1 MSKRPARG
9 APGAAPGATGG
20 TQRPAQ
26 RAARKRGLGR
36 GLDALM
42 GERPDYAAAGAPSEI
57 PLDEIDAGGE
67 QPRRR
72 FVDETIEEL
81 AQSIASHGILQPIL
95 VEPVGGRYRIIAG
108 ERRFRAAQR
117 AGLQRI
123 PAVVRASSDGE
134 RLTLALIENI
144 QREDL
149 TPMEEAQAYRRILE
163 VSGASQDELAGRVG
177 KHRSTITNSLRLL
190 GLPAEVQNALGD
202 GTITAGHARALL
214 MIPDPDERQRLFK
227 RIAQYS
233 VREAEAYAARV
244 RDREP
249 RGDAGGAAGARKP
262 QPPADP
268 HLRDLEQQL
277 IDTLGT
283 KVAVTGTAQ
292 RGKIE
297 ISFFNPED
305 LDRLGEL
312 LLG

>member
-1 MSKRPARG
+1 MSKR
-9 APGAAPGATGG
+9 AAG
-20 TQRPAQ
+20 
-26 RAARKRGLGR
+26 KRGLGR

-42 GERPDYAAAGAPSEI
+42 GERPALAVSGAPTELA
-57 PLDEIDAGGE
+57 LDEIDAGGE

-81 AQSIASHGILQPIL
+81 AQSISSHGILQPIL
-95 VEPVGGRYRIIAG
+95 VEPAGGRYRIIAG
-108 ERRFRAAQR
+108 ERRFRAARR

-123 PAVVRASSDGE
+123 PAVVRSSGDGE
-134 RLTLALIENI
+134 RLTLALVENI

-163 VSGASQDELAGRVG
+163 VSGVSQEELAGRVG
-177 KHRSTITNSLRLL
+177 KHRSTIANSLRLL
-190 GLPAEVQNALGD
+190 GLPVEMQNALAD

-244 RDREP
+244 RNREE
-249 RGDAGGAAGARKP
+249 RNSAGGADGNRQE

-268 HLRDLEQQL
+268 HLRELEQRL

-283 KVAVTGTAQ
+283 KVAVTGSAQ

-312 LLG
+312 LLGRED

>member
-1 MSKRPARG
+1 MSKR
-9 APGAAPGATGG
+9 AAG
-20 TQRPAQ
+20 
-26 RAARKRGLGR
+26 KRGLGR

-42 GERPDYAAAGAPSEI
+42 GERPAHAAAGGPTELA
-57 PLDEIDAGGE
+57 LDEIDAGGE

-81 AQSIASHGILQPIL
+81 AQSIANHGVLQPIL
-95 VEPVGGRYRIIAG
+95 VEPAGGRYRIIAG
-108 ERRFRAAQR
+108 ERRFRAARR

-123 PAVVRASSDGE
+123 PAVVRASSDDE

-149 TPMEEAQAYRRILE
+149 TPIEEAQAYRRIIE
-163 VSGASQDELAGRVG
+163 VSGASQEELAGRVG
-177 KHRSTITNSLRLL
+177 KHRSTVANSLRLL
-190 GLPAEVQNALGD
+190 GLPVEVQNALAD

-244 RDREP
+244 RDREA
-249 RGDAGGAAGARKP
+249 RNSAGGTAGNRQA

-268 HLRDLEQQL
+268 HLRELEQRL

-283 KVAVTGTAQ
+283 KVTVTGSAQ

-312 LLG
+312 LLGRED

>member
-1 MSKRPARG
+1 MSKR
-9 APGAAPGATGG
+9 AAG
-20 TQRPAQ
+20 
-26 RAARKRGLGR
+26 KRGLGR

-42 GERPDYAAAGAPSEI
+42 GERPALAASGAPTELA
-57 PLDEIDAGGE
+57 LDEIDAGGE

-81 AQSIASHGILQPIL
+81 AQSISSHGILQPIL
-95 VEPVGGRYRIIAG
+95 VEPAGGRYRIIAG
-108 ERRFRAAQR
+108 ERRFRAARR

-123 PAVVRASSDGE
+123 PAVVRSSGDGE
-134 RLTLALIENI
+134 RLTLALVENI

-163 VSGASQDELAGRVG
+163 VSGVSQEELAGRVG
-177 KHRSTITNSLRLL
+177 KHRSTIANSLRLL
-190 GLPAEVQNALGD
+190 GLPVEMQNALAD

-244 RDREP
+244 RSREE
-249 RGDAGGAAGARKP
+249 RNSAGGADGNRQE

-268 HLRDLEQQL
+268 HLRELEQRL

-283 KVAVTGTAQ
+283 KVAVTGSAQ

-312 LLG
+312 LLGRED

>member
-1 MSKRPARG
+1 MSDRTAADNAARPA
-9 APGAAPGATGG
+9 A
-20 TQRPAQ
+20 

-42 GERPDYAAAGAPSEI
+42 GERPDYSSAPAEI
-57 PLDEIDAGGE
+57 PLAEIDAGGE

-72 FVDETIEEL
+72 FVDETLDEL
-81 AQSIASHGILQPIL
+81 AQSITSHGILQPIL
-95 VEPVGGRYRIIAG
+95 VEPVGGRYRIIVG

-117 AGLQRI
+117 AGLKRI
-123 PAVVRASSDGE
+123 PAVVRTSSDDE

-149 TPMEEAQAYRRILE
+149 TPMEEAQAYRRLLD
-163 VSGASQDELAGRVG
+163 VSGVSQEELAVRVG
-177 KHRSTITNSLRLL
+177 KHRSTIANSVRLL
-190 GLPAEVQNALGD
+190 GLPVEVQNALAD
-202 GTITAGHARALL
+202 GTISAGHARALL

-244 RDREP
+244 RRREERRGADRT
-249 RGDAGGAAGARKP
+249 AANRQP
-262 QPPADP
+262 QTAADP
-268 HLRDLEQQL
+268 HLRDLEQRL
-277 IDTLGT
+277 IDSLGT

-297 ISFFNPED
+297 ISFFNLED
-305 LDRLGEL
+305 LERLGDRL
-312 LLG
+312 LGGA

>member
-1 MSKRPARG
+1 MSERTAAGSPPPPAPR
-9 APGAAPGATGG
+9 AP
-20 TQRPAQ
+20 
-26 RAARKRGLGR
+26 RKRGLGR

-42 GERPDYAAAGAPSEI
+42 GERPDSSLAPAEL
-57 PLDEIDAGGE
+57 PLAEIDVSGE

-72 FVDETIEEL
+72 FVDETLDEL
-81 AQSIASHGILQPIL
+81 AQSITSHGILQPIL

-123 PAVVRASSDGE
+123 PAVVRASSDDE

-149 TPMEEAQAYRRILE
+149 TPMEEAQAYRRLLD
-163 VSGASQDELAGRVG
+163 VSGVSQEELAVRVG
-177 KHRSTITNSLRLL
+177 KHRSTIANSVRLL
-190 GLPAEVQNALGD
+190 GLPVEVQNALAD

-244 RDREP
+244 RDREE
-249 RGDAGGAAGARKP
+249 RGGAGRAANRP
-262 QPPADP
+262 TQTPADP
-268 HLRDLEQQL
+268 HLRDLQQRL
-277 IDTLGT
+277 IDSFGT

-297 ISFFNPED
+297 ISFFNPDD
-305 LDRLGEL
+305 LERLGDRL
-312 LLG
+312 LGGA

>member
-1 MSKRPARG
+1 MSDRTAADNAARPA
-9 APGAAPGATGG
+9 A
-20 TQRPAQ
+20 

-42 GERPDYAAAGAPSEI
+42 GERPDYSSAPAEI
-57 PLDEIDAGGE
+57 PLAEIDAGGE

-72 FVDETIEEL
+72 FVDETLDEL
-81 AQSIASHGILQPIL
+81 AQSITSHGILQPIL

-117 AGLQRI
+117 AGLKRI
-123 PAVVRASSDGE
+123 PAVVRTSSDDE

-149 TPMEEAQAYRRILE
+149 TPMEEAQAYRRLLD
-163 VSGASQDELAGRVG
+163 VSGVSQEELAVRVG
-177 KHRSTITNSLRLL
+177 KHRSTIANSVRLL
-190 GLPAEVQNALGD
+190 GLPVEVQNALAD
-202 GTITAGHARALL
+202 GTISAGHARALL

-244 RDREP
+244 RRREERRGADRT
-249 RGDAGGAAGARKP
+249 AANRQP
-262 QPPADP
+262 QTAADP
-268 HLRDLEQQL
+268 HLRDLEQRL
-277 IDTLGT
+277 IDSLGT

-297 ISFFNPED
+297 ISFFNLED
-305 LDRLGEL
+305 LERLGDRL
-312 LLG
+312 LGGA

>member
-1 MSKRPARG
+1 MSKR
-9 APGAAPGATGG
+9 AAG
-20 TQRPAQ
+20 
-26 RAARKRGLGR
+26 KRGLGR

-42 GERPDYAAAGAPSEI
+42 GERPAPAAGAPSELA
-57 PLDEIDAGGE
+57 LDEIDAGGE

-81 AQSIASHGILQPIL
+81 AQSIASHGVLQPIL
-95 VEPVGGRYRIIAG
+95 VEPAGGRYRIIAG
-108 ERRFRAAQR
+108 ERRFRAARR

-123 PAVVRASSDGE
+123 PAVVRSSGDDE
-134 RLTLALIENI
+134 RLTLALVENI

-149 TPMEEAQAYRRILE
+149 TPMEEAQAYRRIIE
-163 VSGASQDELAGRVG
+163 VSGVSQEELAGRVG
-177 KHRSTITNSLRLL
+177 KHRSTIANSLRLL
-190 GLPAEVQNALGD
+190 GLPVEVQNALAD

-227 RIAQYS
+227 RIARYS

-244 RDREP
+244 RNREK
-249 RGDAGGAAGARKP
+249 RNSAGGAAGNRQE

-268 HLRDLEQQL
+268 HLRELEQRL

-283 KVAVTGTAQ
+283 KVAVTGSVQ

-297 ISFFNPED
+297 ISFFNSED

-312 LLG
+312 LLGRED

>member
-1 MSKRPARG
+1 MSERTAAGRAAG
-9 APGAAPGATGG
+9 SAAP
-20 TQRPAQ
+20 PAP
-26 RAARKRGLGR
+26 RAPRKRGLGR

-42 GERPDYAAAGAPSEI
+42 GERPDYSLAPAEL
-57 PLDEIDAGGE
+57 PLAEIDVSGE

-72 FVDETIEEL
+72 FVDETLDEL
-81 AQSIASHGILQPIL
+81 AQSITSHGILQPIL

-123 PAVVRASSDGE
+123 PAVVRASSDDE

-149 TPMEEAQAYRRILE
+149 TPMEEAQAYRRLLD
-163 VSGASQDELAGRVG
+163 VSGVSQEELAVRVG
-177 KHRSTITNSLRLL
+177 KHRSTIANSVRLL
-190 GLPAEVQNALGD
+190 GLPVEVQNALAD

-233 VREAEAYAARV
+233 VREAEAYAVRV
-244 RDREP
+244 RDREE
-249 RGDAGGAAGARKP
+249 RGGAGRAANRQP
-262 QPPADP
+262 QTPADP
-268 HLRDLEQQL
+268 HLSDLQQRL
-277 IDTLGT
+277 IDSFGT

-297 ISFFNPED
+297 ISFFNPDD
-305 LDRLGEL
+305 LERLGDRL
-312 LLG
+312 LGGA

>member
-1 MSKRPARG
+1 MSKR
-9 APGAAPGATGG
+9 AAG
-20 TQRPAQ
+20 
-26 RAARKRGLGR
+26 KRGLGR

-42 GERPDYAAAGAPSEI
+42 GERPALAASGAPTELA
-57 PLDEIDAGGE
+57 LDEIDAGGE

-81 AQSIASHGILQPIL
+81 AQSISSHGILQPIL
-95 VEPVGGRYRIIAG
+95 VEPAGGRYRIIAG
-108 ERRFRAAQR
+108 ERRFRAARR

-123 PAVVRASSDGE
+123 PAVVRSSGDGE
-134 RLTLALIENI
+134 RLTLALVENI

-163 VSGASQDELAGRVG
+163 VSGVSQEELAGRVG
-177 KHRSTITNSLRLL
+177 KHRSTIANSLRLL
-190 GLPAEVQNALGD
+190 GLPVEMQNALAD

-244 RDREP
+244 RNREE
-249 RGDAGGAAGARKP
+249 RNSAGGADGNRQE

-268 HLRDLEQQL
+268 HLRELEQRL

-283 KVAVTGTAQ
+283 KVAVTGSAQ

-312 LLG
+312 LLGRED

>member
-1 MSKRPARG
+1 MSERTAAGSPPPPR
-9 APGAAPGATGG
+9 AP
-20 TQRPAQ
+20 
-26 RAARKRGLGR
+26 RKRGLGR

-42 GERPDYAAAGAPSEI
+42 GERPDYSLAPAEL
-57 PLDEIDAGGE
+57 PLAEIDVSGE

-72 FVDETIEEL
+72 FVDETLDEL
-81 AQSIASHGILQPIL
+81 AQSITSHGILQPIL

-123 PAVVRASSDGE
+123 PAVVRASSDDE

-149 TPMEEAQAYRRILE
+149 TPMEEAQAYRRLLD
-163 VSGASQDELAGRVG
+163 VSGVSQEELAVRVG
-177 KHRSTITNSLRLL
+177 KHRSTIANSVRLL
-190 GLPAEVQNALGD
+190 GLPVEVQNALAD

-244 RDREP
+244 RDREE
-249 RGDAGGAAGARKP
+249 RGGAGRANRQA
-262 QPPADP
+262 QTPADP
-268 HLRDLEQQL
+268 HLRDLQQRL
-277 IDTLGT
+277 IDSFGT

-297 ISFFNPED
+297 ISFFNPDD
-305 LDRLGEL
+305 LERLGDRL
-312 LLG
+312 LGGA